1 MFFPMKN
8 VSALTR
14 NPNLLIICM
23 LPFLLD
29 SCSVAHQAQQAAT
42 LANCDFRIRS
52 VENVEL
58 AGVRFQDINSVSD
71 LTITD
76 AARIM
81 ASFASP
87 SFPLSLQLNLE
98 GRNPNAR
105 PAGLNRMEWML
116 YIDDIKMTTGVLDQP
131 FLIPAAGNTTIPVQI
146 AIDLKTVLSGRSA
159 DALIRFSLNLAGMGS
174 EPTRFKIMLKPT
186 IMIGQTPLRYPG
198 YITVRTKYGN

>member
-1 MFFPMKN
+1 MKN
-8 VSALTR
+8 LFTFTR
-14 NPNLLIICM
+14 NLNFLLFCLM
-23 LPFLLD
+23 PFLIG
-29 SCSVAHQAQQAAT
+29 SCDVAQQAQQAAN

-52 VENVEL
+52 VEKVEL
-58 AGVRFQDINSVSD
+58 AGVRFQHINTVGD
-71 LTITD
+71 LSITD
-76 AARIM
+76 AARVM
-81 ASFASP
+81 AAFASP

-116 YIDDIKMTTGVLDQP
+116 YIDDIKMTTGVLDKP
-131 FLIPAAGNTTIPVQI
+131 FLIPAAGNANIPVQI
-146 AIDLKTVLSGRSA
+146 AFDLKTVMSGKSA
-159 DALIRFSLNLAGMGS
+159 DALIRFCLNLAGVGS